1 MRQFDPVVKHI
12 LDRFGPEFARLLFN
26 EPGLQVLQRLDTQQL
41 SIKVHQNDMTF
52 KVQRANGEVFLQHI
66 EVQTTDS
73 TDIPMPLR
81 VLGYASALVLRYR
94 LPVYSMVLYLSRN
107 AGRTDPGTYEYQA
120 EGLGLRL
127 DYKVIRFAELEGGTF
142 LEQATIGLL
151 PFTPLMKPPAGMS
164 PEAWVEACV
173 AKTYDA
179 PVDSETRSTL
189 LFALSLLGSLAH
201 GSELFQ
207 QLISEEIMQES
218 PFYEVVLQRGI
229 TQGIAR
235 GARETTIKNILTVLD
250 TRFSESD
257 TRPAATALEA
267 IVDKERLDQILNTAL
282 VAATF
287 SDFLQALHSE
297 SRV

>member
-1 MRQFDPVVKHI
+1 MRQFDPIVKHI

-26 EPGLQVLQRLDTQQL
+26 EPELQVLQRLDTQQS

-52 KVQRANGEVFLQHI
+52 KVQRANGEIFLQHI

-81 VLGYASALVLRYR
+81 VLGYASALVLRYQ
-94 LPVYSMVLYLSRN
+94 LPVYSMVLYLAPN
-107 AGRTDPGTYEYQA
+107 AGRTDPGTYGYQA
-120 EGLGLRL
+120 EALGLRL
-127 DYKVIRFAELEGGTF
+127 NYKVIRFAELEGEAF
-142 LEQATIGLL
+142 LEEATIGLL
-151 PFTPLMKPPAGMS
+151 PFTPLMKPPKGMS
-164 PEAWVEACV
+164 AEAWVEACV
-173 AKTYDA
+173 AKTYGA

-201 GSELFQ
+201 GTELFQ

-229 TQGIAR
+229 TQGIEQGIAR

-250 TRFSESD
+250 ARFPESD

-267 IVDKERLDQILNTAL
+267 ILDREQLDQLLNTAL

-287 SDFLQALHSE
+287 NDFLKALHP
-297 SRV
+297 

>member
-1 MRQFDPVVKHI
+1 MNLGFRSSKDW
-12 LDRFGPEFARLLFN
+12 
-26 EPGLQVLQRLDTQQL
+26 TQQS

-52 KVQRANGEVFLQHI
+52 KVQRANSEVFLQHI

-94 LPVYSMVLYLSRN
+94 LPVYSMVLYLSPN
-107 AGRTDPGTYEYQA
+107 AGRPDPGPYGYQA
-120 EGLGLRL
+120 DALGLRL
-127 DYKVIRFAELEGGTF
+127 NYKVIRLAELEDEAF
-142 LEQATIGLL
+142 LEQATVGLL
-151 PFTPLMKPPAGMS
+151 PFTPLMRPPAGMS
-164 PEAWVEACV
+164 TDAWVEACV
-173 AKTYDA
+173 AKTYHA

-201 GSELFQ
+201 SPELFQ
-207 QLISEEIMQES
+207 KLISEEIMQES

-229 TQGIAR
+229 TRGIEQGIAR
-235 GARETTIKNILTVLD
+235 GARETTIKNTLTVLD
-250 TRFSESD
+250 TKFAESD

-267 IVDKERLDQILNTAL
+267 ILDRERLDQLLNTAL

-287 SDFLQALHSE
+287 NDFLKALHP
-297 SRV
+297 